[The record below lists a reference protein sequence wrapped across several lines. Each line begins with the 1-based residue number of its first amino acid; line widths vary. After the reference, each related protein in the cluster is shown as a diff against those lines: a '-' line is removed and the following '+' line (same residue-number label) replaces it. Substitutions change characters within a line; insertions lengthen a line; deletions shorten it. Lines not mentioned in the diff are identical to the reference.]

1 MGKHTPSRSFWHASR
16 SLQEIEALKVLSD
29 AMYELVKGHAMKYIK
44 AEVIRRTV
52 FANLM
57 SALSPI
63 ALLKIG
69 GLIGEAKIS
78 SYELSDANSQTIR
91 G

>member
-1 MGKHTPSRSFWHASR
+1 
-16 SLQEIEALKVLSD
+16 
-29 AMYELVKGHAMKYIK
+29 MYKLVKGHAMKFIK

-57 SALSPI
+57 SALSPV

-69 GLIGEAKIS
+69 ELIGKIITYS
-78 SYELSDANSQTIR
+78 HELSDLTS
-91 G
+91 

>member
-1 MGKHTPSRSFWHASR
+1 
-16 SLQEIEALKVLSD
+16 
-29 AMYELVKGHAMKYIK
+29 MKFIK

-69 GLIGEAKIS
+69 ELIGKIITS
-78 SYELSDANSQTIR
+78 SHELSDLTS
-91 G
+91 

>member
-1 MGKHTPSRSFWHASR
+1 
-16 SLQEIEALKVLSD
+16 
-29 AMYELVKGHAMKYIK
+29 VKSHAMKYVK

-52 FANLM
+52 FAGLM

-69 GLIGEAKIS
+69 ELIGKLTTCLKKTTYNLQI
-78 SYELSDANSQTIR
+78 IR

>member
-1 MGKHTPSRSFWHASR
+1 MGEHALSHGYSIASQ
-16 SLQEIEALKVLSD
+16 SLQEIEALKALSD
-29 AMYELVKGHAMKYIK
+29 AMYKLVKGHAMKIFK

-57 SALSPI
+57 SALSPV

-69 GLIGEAKIS
+69 ELIGEIITSSPEIS
-78 SYELSDANSQTIR
+78 DTTS
-91 G
+91 

>member
-1 MGKHTPSRSFWHASR
+1 
-16 SLQEIEALKVLSD
+16 
-29 AMYELVKGHAMKYIK
+29 MYKLVKGHAMKFIK

-69 GLIGEAKIS
+69 ELIGKIITS
-78 SYELSDANSQTIR
+78 SHELSDLTS
-91 G
+91 